1 MKLTKGRGAFP
12 LPSVDMMISSV
23 LTILQQRYDIFLPFM
38 QCTTM
43 TFTLFGFQNLSTA
56 INVRV
61 VHTKLDIYVF
71 YGIVYISAV
80 YPRPIYQIGIGVT
93 ECMS

>member
-1 MKLTKGRGAFP
+1 
-12 LPSVDMMISSV
+12 MISSV
-23 LTILQQRYDIFLPFM
+23 LTILQQRYGIFLPFM

-43 TFTLFGFQNLSTA
+43 TFTLFDFQNLSTV

-61 VHTKLDIYVF
+61 VHTKFDIYVF
-71 YGIVYISAV
+71 HGIVYISAV
-80 YPRPIYQIGIGVT
+80 YPRPLYQIGIGVT